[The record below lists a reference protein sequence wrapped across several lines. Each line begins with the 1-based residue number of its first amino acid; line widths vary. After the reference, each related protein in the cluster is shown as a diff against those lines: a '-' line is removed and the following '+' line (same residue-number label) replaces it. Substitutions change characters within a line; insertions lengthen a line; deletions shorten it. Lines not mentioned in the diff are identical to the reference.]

1 MLANLSTPNGGF
13 NSGPPILS
21 VGDLSDQFNPI
32 IILFI
37 GHLEKT
43 NNLHALDQAIE
54 SAYQKAPRFMDTFNI
69 IGVDSFLK
77 FANDLLKWIPH
88 EGSEGQYV
96 YNTLCMF
103 YFVFNQSPLKELQT
117 PITPDASGRPLTWL
131 SSWLVVYSQLVGLW
145 MDTTESLTEESLES
159 FKQSKHYN
167 VDEALPPPG
176 GWKTFNEFFSRQ
188 LKADARPIESPLD
201 DKVIVYPADCKYDSS
216 VADHVVS
223 ISSTGTVLIKNLPWT
238 IGSLLQGSEYADEFN
253 GGVWMHGFLNTYN
266 YHRQHAPV
274 SGEVIEAKII
284 QGSSYV
290 EVDVD
295 GNKLQ
300 APLTPGFRQ
309 LSPPGPWPLAPIFSP
324 KSRQFLCYRI
334 DTNSTIAEFMQ
345 TRGLIIIN
353 NAVLGK
359 VAVLPIGMAVV
370 SSVKLLVR
378 KNQQLK
384 KGDEISTFLFGGSDI
399 VCVFQRKAGLAVES
413 FVPSAPGKY
422 SYSKMG
428 STLANAPWPIAK
440 ISSPIVIDFI

>member
-1 MLANLSTPNGGF
+1 MLANLSTPNDGF

-21 VGDLSDQFNPI
+21 VGDLSDEFNPI

-69 IGVDSFLK
+69 IGADSFLK

-88 EGSEGQYV
+88 EGSEGQDV

-201 DKVIVYPADCKYDSS
+201 DKVIVY
-216 VADHVVS
+216 
-223 ISSTGTVLIKNLPWT
+223 LIKNLPWT

-253 GGVWMHGFLNTYN
+253 GGVWIHGFLNTYN
-266 YHRQHAPV
+266 
-274 SGEVIEAKII
+274 
-284 QGSSYV
+284 
-290 EVDVD
+290 
-295 GNKLQ
+295 
-300 APLTPGFRQ
+300 PGFRQ
-309 LSPPGPWPLAPIFSP
+309 LSPPGPLAPIFSP
-324 KSRQFLCYRI
+324 KSRQFLWYRI

-428 STLANAPWPIAK
+428 STLANAP
-440 ISSPIVIDFI
+440 

>member
-1 MLANLSTPNGGF
+1 
-13 NSGPPILS
+13 
-21 VGDLSDQFNPI
+21 
-32 IILFI
+32 
-37 GHLEKT
+37 
-43 NNLHALDQAIE
+43 
-54 SAYQKAPRFMDTFNI
+54 MDTFNI

-300 APLTPGFRQ
+300 APLTPGFQ
-309 LSPPGPWPLAPIFSP
+309 
-324 KSRQFLCYRI
+324 
-334 DTNSTIAEFMQ
+334 FMQ

-428 STLANAPWPIAK
+428 STLANAP
-440 ISSPIVIDFI
+440 